1 MSNICYASG
10 CQKQCLWTQLA
21 VAILCLELT
30 IASSCSGCGPRLL
43 TRLTMEE
50 QLAPRVTA
58 WTRHVK
64 QTAQVSIS
72 VQRKHT
78 CTGDALHVVAVFPTA
93 ESAAVTDSFA

>member
-1 MSNICYASG
+1 
-10 CQKQCLWTQLA
+10 
-21 VAILCLELT
+21 
-30 IASSCSGCGPRLL
+30 
-43 TRLTMEE
+43 MEE